1 MVLPHKFFLSTAGH
15 HAGPPSVMPSC
26 VAYQYWIPREPGAA
40 SETFGWKLGQAT
52 RYRATGRS
60 F

>member
-1 MVLPHKFFLSTAGH
+1 LLSTAGH
-15 HAGPPSVMPSC
+15 YAGPPSIMPSC

-40 SETFGWKLGQAT
+40 SETFVWKLGQAT